1 MAYGRETFVRKC
13 LRSQSSERR
22 IGALLNR
29 RALASIFLLR
39 RKLETDAN
47 HGLAGRQ
54 GTGRRYLTT
63 RMPFVKASRS
73 NVVGHVPPDARQVR
87 GMRFL
92 CFASP
97 IEVRLAMPLR
107 QFSELPGSLG
117 RSESWSAA
125 TAYS

>member
-47 HGLAGRQ
+47 HGLAGRR

-63 RMPFVKASRS
+63 RMPFVKAPRGRTWSDTFRLTLDRCAAC
-73 NVVGHVPPDARQVR
+73 VLVLREPDRGEVGDAT
-87 GMRFL
+87 
-92 CFASP
+92 SP
-97 IEVRLAMPLR
+97 V
-107 QFSELPGSLG
+107 LG
-117 RSESWSAA
+117 TPR
-125 TAYS
+125 